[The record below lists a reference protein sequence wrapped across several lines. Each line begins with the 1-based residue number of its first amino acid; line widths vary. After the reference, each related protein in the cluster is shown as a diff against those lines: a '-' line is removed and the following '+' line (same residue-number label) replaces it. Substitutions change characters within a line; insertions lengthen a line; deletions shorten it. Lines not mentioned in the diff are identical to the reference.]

1 VDKGW
6 LKNQLVYLEVN
17 KKDLKSSAEIHK
29 RIDILERSVND
40 LNEILKVILEDLL
53 EKK

>member
-1 VDKGW
+1 MDKGW

-17 KKDLKSSAEIHK
+17 KKDLSKFTK
-29 RIDILERSVND
+29 TGDRIDILERSVND